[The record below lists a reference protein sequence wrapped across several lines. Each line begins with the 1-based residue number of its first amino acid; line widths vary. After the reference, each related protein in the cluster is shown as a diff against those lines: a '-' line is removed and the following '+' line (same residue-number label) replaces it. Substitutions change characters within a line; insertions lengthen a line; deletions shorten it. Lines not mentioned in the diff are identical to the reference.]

1 MNRQK
6 NSLVKAMALVSLI
19 SVTGWMQGAQA
30 ALPPIDSQG
39 AALPS
44 LAPMLERV
52 LPSVVNIATRSR
64 VRVQDNPLFQDPFFR
79 RFFGVPDM
87 PRERQTQSLGSGVI
101 IDAEHGYVL
110 TNNHVVDK
118 ADEIT
123 VTLTDGRSVN
133 AKLVGKD
140 SETDVALIQIPAE
153 NLTNFLIYPFPS
165 F

>member
-1 MNRQK
+1 MK
-6 NSLVKAMALVSLI
+6 KFSLVKVVVLVLMTTI
-19 SVTGWMQGAQA
+19 GGLMQPAQA
-30 ALPPIDSQG
+30 ALPPADSQG
-39 AALPS
+39 EQLPS

-52 LPSVVNIATRSR
+52 LPSVVNIATQSR

-87 PRERQTQSLGSGVI
+87 PRERLTQSLGSGVI
-101 IDAEHGYVL
+101 IDAKHGYVL

-123 VTLTDGRSVN
+123 VTLKDGRSLA

-140 SETDVALIQIPAE
+140 SETDVAVAE
-153 NLTNFLIYPFPS
+153 KRCRRPTA
-165 F
+165 